1 MSKLITEEGLKKIKE
16 ELENRKTTIRQRIA
30 DAIKEAK
37 EQGDLSE
44 NAEYSEAKRQQAENE
59 ARIAELEFMLK
70 ESTVVA
76 YDGKVADVAQIGSKV
91 KVVTNGQE
99 MEFQIV
105 GSNEASPAE
114 KKISNES
121 PIGKGFIGK
130 KKNDSV
136 QIETPGGKIDFKI
149 LAVS

>member
-1 MSKLITEEGLKKIKE
+1 MAKLITADGLKKIQD
-16 ELENRKTTIRQRIA
+16 ELENRRVAERQRIA

-59 ARIAELEFMLK
+59 ARVAELEFMLK

-76 YDGKVADVAQIGSKV
+76 YNKSADTVQMGSKV
-91 KVVTNGQE
+91 KVKFNGSE

-105 GSNEASPAE
+105 GSNEANPSE
-114 KKISNES
+114 MKISNES
-121 PIGKGFIGK
+121 PMGKAFMGK
-130 KKNDSV
+130 KKEEDV
-136 QIETPGGKIDFKI
+136 QVETPGGKVKYKI
-149 LAVS
+149 LNVK